1 MTVVR
6 VLSINLNSCKS
17 YYELLT
23 YINYRRLSSAI
34 KNTKHS
40 TSEKNI
46 IQNERRHILP
56 NKHALWAKL
65 SVVQQASVS
74 SMYNYGYELS
84 FIRTEGEEKYV
95 VMLLNE
101 AAIVIDEEGAI
112 ETQPSI
118 QIRH

>member
-1 MTVVR
+1 
-6 VLSINLNSCKS
+6 
-17 YYELLT
+17 
-23 YINYRRLSSAI
+23 
-34 KNTKHS
+34 
-40 TSEKNI
+40 
-46 IQNERRHILP
+46 
-56 NKHALWAKL
+56 
-65 SVVQQASVS
+65 
-74 SMYNYGYELS
+74 MYNYGYELS